1 MLEEY
6 LHIDKNELKSIR
18 PSQLREALFSIPVE
32 ERSLE
37 KLTDEEKY
45 AFSTGWKGIE
55 DEWLS
60 GVRYD
65 GCYGYIFD

>member
-6 LHIDKNELKSIR
+6 FHIDKNDLKSIR

-37 KLTDEEKY
+37 KLTEEEKY
-45 AFSTGWKGIE
+45 AFSIVWKGIE

>member
-18 PSQLREALFSIPVE
+18 PSLLREALFSIPVE

-37 KLTDEEKY
+37 KLTEEEKY
-45 AFSTGWKGIE
+45 AFFNCLE
-55 DEWLS
+55 
-60 GVRYD
+60 RN
-65 GCYGYIFD
+65 